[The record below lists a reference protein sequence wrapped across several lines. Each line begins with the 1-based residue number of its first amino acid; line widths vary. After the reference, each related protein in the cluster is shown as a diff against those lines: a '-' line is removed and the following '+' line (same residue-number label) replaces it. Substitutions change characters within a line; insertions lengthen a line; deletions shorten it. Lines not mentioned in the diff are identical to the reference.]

1 MDYAKLEKRE
11 AWLRHPVLGDPSFDA
26 FEKVGETVHV
36 SQAPYEWAVNGS
48 IFRDPKTGFWYYY
61 AGLYPYGYVSPPGK
75 PELLSHFI
83 IYRSMDKGES
93 WECLGPGF
101 EDSDCPFEGLEGLK
115 MTSPDVVMSYEEET
129 DRYWLTYDW
138 GARHIDRDED
148 WLGTDS
154 GAALAWAEC
163 PEGPFHKL
171 DKPFWSNELWKDNRH
186 LGRFN
191 RGYASSV
198 FKRKNDWIAFVLQD
212 SGDYFGWGL
221 ACRTAPSP
229 QGEWSVPRLIL
240 SGDRPGYFPALMEFC
255 FCVVEGGKVYAPAT
269 SVAGNRNYQIVFA
282 ADLEQAEHPSAWK
295 MIQEGSLWHARPI
308 PEEQGGIWG
317 QTLQG
322 FVEDGRAIAMYASK
336 DDRDYGT
343 LSVAA
348 LPLDKPFHDGF
359 TISGHVGKSV
369 SPILAAYGDYR
380 LRAEMTFTGTVEIF
394 LRYGGILGPNQHTS
408 VSVAAEEAFSS
419 SFSVELEERGGYR
432 VLARGQRG
440 ERKELAGGR
449 LPGAPK
455 ALEALLHRGKLS
467 VRAGGELIW
476 EGEAPDCAMPLAV
489 CAHEFSVLSCSRFE
503 VEGIPGRYTLRY
515 NAEDALL
522 AAMQHISWQPS
533 KEAGF
538 LCGRGYIGS
547 GEQCAKWNIR
557 GEGFRIF
564 APKTPELGYMEVW
577 VDGFLYGSTDLYAEE
592 PEPSG
597 KVYEVQGLPG
607 ESRHLVMLKGYE
619 GQRFAVDMIEV
630 DGNPV

>member
-1 MDYAKLEKRE
+1 MDYAKAEKRE

-36 SQAPYEWAVNGS
+36 SQPPYEWAVNGS
-48 IFRDPKTGFWYYY
+48 IFRDPKTGFWYYF
-61 AGLYPYGYVSPPGK
+61 AGLYPYGYVSPPENPG
-75 PELLSHFI
+75 LQSHFI

-101 EDSDCPFEGLEGLK
+101 ENFDCPFEGLED
-115 MTSPDVVMSYEEET
+115 TQASCPDVVMSYEEET

-138 GARHIDRDED
+138 GARHIDRDEG

-154 GAALAWAEC
+154 GAALAWAER

-171 DKPFWSNELWKDNRH
+171 DKPFWSNAIKKDNRH
-186 LGRFN
+186 LGRFD

-221 ACRTAPSP
+221 GCMTAPGP
-229 QGEWSVPRLIL
+229 EGEWSKPRLIL

-282 ADLEQAEHPSAWK
+282 ADLEQAEYPSAWK
-295 MIQEGSLWHARPI
+295 MVQEGSLWHARPV
-308 PEEQGGIWG
+308 PDEHGGIWG

-322 FVEDGRAIAMYASK
+322 FVEDGRAITMYASK

-348 LPLDKPFHDGF
+348 MPLDRPFHDGF
-359 TISGHVGKSV
+359 TISGHMGRSI
-369 SPILAAYGDYR
+369 SPILAAYRDYR
-380 LRAEMTFTGTVEIF
+380 LNMEMDFTGTAEIF
-394 LRYGGILGPNQHTS
+394 LRYGGILGPDKHKS
-408 VSVAAEEAFSS
+408 VSVAAEEAFRDSL
-419 SFSVELEERGGYR
+419 SVELKAEGKYR
-432 VLARGQRG
+432 ILARGDRG
-440 ERKELAGGR
+440 EPEALADGTIS
-449 LPGAPK
+449 GAPK
-455 ALEALLHRGKLS
+455 ALEALFQKGRLS
-467 VRAGGELIW
+467 VRLNGNLIW
-476 EGEAPDCAMPLAV
+476 EGEGLDRAMPLAV
-489 CAHEFSVLSCSRFE
+489 CAHEFSVLTCSRFE
-503 VEGIPGRYTLRY
+503 VEGIPGHYTLRY

-522 AAMQHISWQPS
+522 AAMQHGSWEPS
-533 KEAGF
+533 HAAEF
-538 LCGRGYIGS
+538 LCSRGYIGS
-547 GEQCAKWNIR
+547 GAQCAKWNIR

-564 APKTPELGYMEVW
+564 APKAPELGNMEIW
-577 VDGFLYGSTDLYAEE
+577 VDGFLYGTVDLYAEK
-592 PEPSG
+592 PELSG

-607 ESRHLVMLKGYE
+607 ESRHAVMLKGYE
-619 GQRFAVDMIEV
+619 GQRFAVDVIEV
-630 DGNPV
+630 DGEPV

>member
-93 WECLGPGF
+93 WECLGP
-101 EDSDCPFEGLEGLK
+101 
-115 MTSPDVVMSYEEET
+115 
-129 DRYWLTYDW
+129 
-138 GARHIDRDED
+138 
-148 WLGTDS
+148 
-154 GAALAWAEC
+154 
-163 PEGPFHKL
+163 
-171 DKPFWSNELWKDNRH
+171 
-186 LGRFN
+186 
-191 RGYASSV
+191 
-198 FKRKNDWIAFVLQD
+198 
-212 SGDYFGWGL
+212 
-221 ACRTAPSP
+221 
-229 QGEWSVPRLIL
+229 
-240 SGDRPGYFPALMEFC
+240 
-255 FCVVEGGKVYAPAT
+255 
-269 SVAGNRNYQIVFA
+269 
-282 ADLEQAEHPSAWK
+282 
-295 MIQEGSLWHARPI
+295 
-308 PEEQGGIWG
+308 
-317 QTLQG
+317 
-322 FVEDGRAIAMYASK
+322 
-336 DDRDYGT
+336 
-343 LSVAA
+343 
-348 LPLDKPFHDGF
+348 
-359 TISGHVGKSV
+359 
-369 SPILAAYGDYR
+369 
-380 LRAEMTFTGTVEIF
+380 
-394 LRYGGILGPNQHTS
+394 NQHTS

-419 SFSVELEERGGYR
+419 SLSVELEERGGYR

-577 VDGFLYGSTDLYAEE
+577 VDGFLYGTTDLYAEE

-630 DGNPV
+630 DGDPV